1 MESAGP
7 AVTVTSRRSGVAA
20 AAAATLGLLLV
31 ARSAGAA
38 ACPEA
43 WSAAAGPLPAG
54 VGPADFGAVP
64 EACPASE
71 IALRARGTLLVASA
85 APDFFGSVAAG
96 ATLRARLLVG
106 ERTWISLALDAVT
119 FRYVANAVVT
129 SSGLAFGPPTVGV
142 HRALGHRD
150 DLALA
155 VYLRALLPLDTA
167 REEGVETGGEAGIA
181 ARLTAGPGAHV
192 GLEGG
197 LALPVPVD
205 VVGGQAHPALRPA
218 ALVEG
223 WWAPRPSVALFAG
236 VGARAQAAPDPS
248 FTSLAPRAAARFA
261 LRRGVWLAALVEVPV
276 VGADRTDLVAA
287 LYAGWTPSPP

>member
-1 MESAGP
+1 MA
-7 AVTVTSRRSGVAA
+7 ASRRTAA
-20 AAAATLGLLLV
+20 AVGLGLLLAAGAAPS
-31 ARSAGAA
+31 ARAA

-54 VGPADFGAVP
+54 GGPADFGAVP

-71 IALRARGTLLVASA
+71 IALRARGVLLVASS
-85 APDFFGSVAAG
+85 APDFFGAVAAG
-96 ATLRARLLVG
+96 AMLRARHAVG

-119 FRYVANAVVT
+119 FRYVVNAVVK
-129 SSGLAFGPPTVGV
+129 SSGLALGPPTVGIY
-142 HRALGHRD
+142 RALGHRD

-155 VYLRALLPLDTA
+155 IYGRALLPFDTA
-167 REEGVETGGEAGIA
+167 RQEGVETGGEAGVA
-181 ARLTAGPGAHV
+181 ARFAAGPGARV

-197 LALPVPVD
+197 LALAVPVD

-261 LRRGVWLAALVEVPV
+261 LRHGAWLAALVEVPV

-287 LYAGWTPSPP
+287 LYAGWTPSP